1 MPMHPARSLLRFG
14 CFLSKL
20 DGGYRM
26 TLSSRAI
33 LRDGL
38 LAAAVI
44 ALFPKVVQA
53 AEIKVIAANALKD
66 GYAEPVAAFEK
77 SSGHKVATTWAGT
90 VNATT

>member
-1 MPMHPARSLLRFG
+1 M
-14 CFLSKL
+14 
-20 DGGYRM
+20 GGYRM

-33 LRDGL
+33 LRDVL
-38 LAAAVI
+38 LADCAI
-44 ALFPKVVQA
+44 PKIVQA

-66 GYAEPVAAFEK
+66 GYAELVAAFEK